1 MTTPHQAGSRL
12 LKGTLSIKR
21 APSVGNWLSEFVGQR
36 GLHTAV
42 ASDGLYQFHMTEQE
56 YAQLQSLLRS
66 STNFAVKNTFS
77 KEWCGAFVLFGA
89 EWFRREYTR
98 DWSWQPI
105 FQRLGFELSAAQ
117 VSDVVTKGITGYWK
131 RPLAQF
137 SANHND
143 YLGSV
148 FCQGGLPSN
157 LLSSDIYSAQGN
169 HYQDAFFA
177 IFERYHE
184 AKALGKHAI
193 ESLISNRI
201 STFPETLQRETTVN
215 LIANMVDK
223 LDALV
228 YQFELDNKAH
238 PAEHLDE
245 QFPRWR
251 ESFPLPLEGDTGST
265 FLSQLL
271 AAASKEV
278 KKVTRVRKELQCH
291 HLVSFVNQSIT
302 TQIRLPHECHF
313 DIDKSSVTS
322 SRIELAIYEA
332 DKQIASMG
340 VGFGQFD
347 SSARDSTTK
356 NAEKGMLVRMRNPVA
371 EVRRSQ
377 PNSEL
382 YIVVLQAGC
391 RLAEIRLPNS
401 SVDVG
406 ESPITL
412 FERGDQWTLLSQ
424 STVTTNQ
431 SNLALIA
438 PQDSSVDV
446 VYGKLELAP
455 FEFKGLAVYY
465 LEGQCEVTVRQNDIS
480 ENDVG
485 TNERYRI
492 TSSSNDFDL
501 GDCQL
506 KGEQL
511 AYKTNP
517 PLVFKG
523 FPMVS
528 ARHQSELCTNT
539 QLDLFLNN
547 ASLST
552 LDAPQRNGSHLLTV
566 KDDRG
571 LVQLKKRIGIVP
583 RDFDI
588 DLQSGDKPNQ
598 GVIRLR
604 TQTPFAFKFL
614 TEGVECVIASQDG
627 GMKELNVSVLGKP
640 PAKVTLA
647 LQLSTVSKPI
657 TIEVPF
663 PTKGAV
669 AYNKTGKPLAPRLS
683 VDDLL
688 GSRLVLFST
697 QGMPATFQLEAVL
710 TGKGRKEVNRQ
721 LAPYFR
727 WSYKVTKQ
735 PVEVSL
741 YGIKGAILELLSM
754 TEGLDSEVEL
764 RVTGPGRTLSYVV
777 SHFATEL
784 DHNRTE
790 NTVGIRSTTVT
801 NYRQLTPVVM
811 SLANPEQK
819 PIPLVSRTSEG
830 VEIGEYD
837 LPEYIVNAVDGHG
850 PWLVVP
856 DVSSDVAFRAKFFAG
871 SSNHGFDHTQ
881 LDKVQTL
888 QKASQMFHP
897 RFAPNVIGN
906 VIAQMT
912 DDWAHSGWHYLKAT
926 KDNYRHL
933 PMSTFEVWR
942 HLVRNNK
949 ALAVALFRMEFDL
962 KWASQFETELPL
974 LWEQVAISDWQHA
987 ISLFKA
993 TLITLG
999 IDEAMVEQVAKQ
1011 QVDKLGDAVPALND
1025 DVIKTLL
1032 LKGCTNAI
1040 PAPMAQAMLHGW
1052 YQSLLHTHSEDNDW
1066 PTEFG
1071 HEFRM
1076 WCQNLTL
1083 IPFDFKPNAGFQSG
1097 VVYWPIVAA
1106 AIACKK
1112 VPNELLATLPVEAIF
1127 HLRKLRDFD
1136 RDWFEPVYRL
1146 FITILA
1152 NRT

>member
-1 MTTPHQAGSRL
+1 
-12 LKGTLSIKR
+12 
-21 APSVGNWLSEFVGQR
+21 
-36 GLHTAV
+36 
-42 ASDGLYQFHMTEQE
+42 MTEQE
-56 YAQLQSLLRS
+56 YAELQSLLRS

-98 DWSWQPI
+98 HWSWRPI
-105 FQRLGFELSAAQ
+105 FERLGFQGAGFEGEGFVLTATQ
-117 VSDVVTKGITGYWK
+117 VSDVVTKGIVGYWK
-131 RPLAQF
+131 KPLAQF

-157 LLSSDIYSAQGN
+157 LLSSDIYSTQGN

-184 AKALGKHAI
+184 AKALGKRAV

-228 YQFELDNKAH
+228 YQFELDSKEH
-238 PAEHLDE
+238 PAQYLDE

-251 ESFPLPLEGDTGST
+251 ESFPLPLEGDTGSA

-271 AAASKEV
+271 AAASNEV
-278 KKVTRVRKELQCH
+278 KKVSRVRKELQCH

-302 TQIRLPHECHF
+302 TQIRLPHDCHF

-332 DKQIASMG
+332 DKQIASLG

-347 SSARDSTTK
+347 SGTTDSRTRESTTR
-356 NAEKGMLVRMRNPVA
+356 NAEQGMLVRMRNSMV
-371 EVRRSQ
+371 EVRRSH

-382 YIVVLQAGC
+382 YIVALQAGC
-391 RLAEIRLPNS
+391 HLADIRLPNS

-412 FERGDQWTLLSQ
+412 FERSGQWTLLSQ
-424 STVTTNQ
+424 STVTTNK

-438 PQDSSVDV
+438 PKHSSVDAI
-446 VYGKLELAP
+446 YGKLERAP
-455 FEFKGLAVYY
+455 FEFEDLAVYY
-465 LEGQCEVTVRQNDIS
+465 LEGQCEVAVPHNEVS
-480 ENDVG
+480 

-523 FPMVS
+523 LPTVS
-528 ARHQSELCTNT
+528 FINQEAINEAVSVESEVCSNAS
-539 QLDLFLNN
+539 LDLFLSN
-547 ASLST
+547 APLSA
-552 LDAPQRNGSHLLTV
+552 LEGPKQNGSHHLTV
-566 KDDRG
+566 KDENG

-598 GVIRLR
+598 GIIRLR
-604 TQTPFAFKFL
+604 TQTPFAVKSL
-614 TEGVECVIASQDG
+614 TEGVECVQASQDG
-627 GMKELNVSVLGKP
+627 SMKELHVTASGKP
-640 PAKVTLA
+640 PAKVKLA

-669 AYNKTGKPLAPRLS
+669 AYSKTGNPLAPRLS

-697 QGMPATFQLEAVL
+697 QGMPANFQLEAVL
-710 TGKGRKEVNRQ
+710 TGKGRRDVNRQ

-727 WSYKVTKQ
+727 WNYKVTNQ

-764 RVTGPGRTLSYVV
+764 CVTGPGPTLRYVV

-784 DHNRTE
+784 DHDRIE
-790 NTVGIRSTTVT
+790 NTVGIRSTVVT
-801 NYRQLTPVVM
+801 DSSQVTPVVM
-811 SLANPEQK
+811 SLVNPEQK
-819 PIPLVSRTSEG
+819 PTPLVSRTSEG
-830 VEIGEYD
+830 VATGEYD
-837 LPEYIVNAVDGHG
+837 LPEYIVNPTDGRG

-856 DVSSDVAFRAKFFAG
+856 DAASDVAFRAKFFAA
-871 SSNHGFDHTQ
+871 SSSHSVDDTKLSDIH
-881 LDKVQTL
+881 TL
-888 QKASQMFHP
+888 QKASQVFHP
-897 RFAPNVIGN
+897 RFAPNVIGD
-906 VIAQMT
+906 VIAQMA
-912 DDWAHSGWHYLKAT
+912 DDWTHSGWDYLKAT

-962 KWASQFETELPL
+962 PWASQLETELPL

-987 ISLFKA
+987 LSLLRS
-993 TLITLG
+993 TLSTLG
-999 IDEAMVEQVAKQ
+999 IDGAMVEQVAKQ
-1011 QVDKLGDAVPALND
+1011 QVDKLGDAVPTLND

-1032 LKGCTNAI
+1032 LNGSTNVI
-1040 PAPMAQAMLHGW
+1040 PAPIAHAMLQGW

-1071 HEFRM
+1071 QELRV
-1076 WCQNLTL
+1076 WCQNLNL
-1083 IPFDFKPNAGFQSG
+1083 IPFDFKPNASFQSG

-1106 AIACKK
+1106 AMACEK
-1112 VPNELLATLPVEAIF
+1112 VPKELLATLPVEAIF

-1146 FITILA
+1146 FITLFA